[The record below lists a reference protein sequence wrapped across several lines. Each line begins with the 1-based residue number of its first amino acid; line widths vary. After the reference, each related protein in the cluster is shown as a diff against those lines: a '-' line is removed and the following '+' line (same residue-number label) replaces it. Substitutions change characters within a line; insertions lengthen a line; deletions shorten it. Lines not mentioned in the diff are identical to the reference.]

1 MRIAGWY
8 IIMIWWPGM
17 LGDIH
22 HRKKACFACSV
33 PSNLNLKL
41 RGHCLESYLGEDQPK
56 KNYIDSCLQPSDTKY
71 VVINRGGGLVYRGW
85 TSSQIRQESIL
96 WNHVTKTAFQA
107 CWQHI
112 DQCLCSSDL
121 IKPKAYGRRKA
132 QNLPVFWQQ
141 LQPCLE
147 GSFYEKWDKI
157 F

>member
-1 MRIAGWY
+1 
-8 IIMIWWPGM
+8 M
-17 LGDIH
+17 LHNNDLMTRNVG
-22 HRKKACFACSV
+22 RYP
-33 PSNLNLKL
+33 PSQ
-41 RGHCLESYLGEDQPK
+41 ESLFCMLCAIEPQPQAERTLSGVIFRWRSAWK
-56 KNYIDSCLQPSDTKY
+56 IYIDSCLQPSDTKY

-121 IKPKAYGRRKA
+121 IQPKAYGRRKA

-147 GSFYEKWDKI
+147 GSFYERWDKI

>member
-1 MRIAGWY
+1 MLNCWV

-56 KNYIDSCLQPSDTKY
+56 KMILIAVFNLQIPNMLWSTEAE
-71 VVINRGGGLVYRGW
+71 VLGW
-85 TSSQIRQESIL
+85 TSSQIRQESII

-121 IKPKAYGRRKA
+121 IQPKAYGRRKA

-141 LQPCLE
+141 PQACLE
-147 GSFYEKWDKI
+147 GSFYERWDKI